1 MLELGPLTPA
11 FLFLAISEV
20 ALGTYVLSKGRT
32 SPVNRTFFWLTILAG
47 TGSLMDLLVASLT
60 TAGPAAWAFRSLV
73 FLLVIEMGVAYHL
86 GTLVP
91 FPSPMLLLGNDRR
104 VYGALVLGTAIAFAA
119 SVEAMVSDRY
129 GWVPATNLPFAL
141 LVLLLTVY
149 LVALALTFRRKWRT
163 LEGLNR
169 GRTGI
174 LFLALAVPALVM
186 IAIMGMAATGVEV
199 PRMYGLGELVSV
211 ALLTYGILRYQL
223 LVIPRGQEAAA
234 PKDRIPSLARGR
246 AYLFE
251 GKDSDRMFRA
261 VVQEVSKGTAVLVI
275 SRAHPDHLRS
285 RYMLAH
291 TPFLWLAQSPGPDR
305 IDPTNLQLLTHMVL
319 EFIKEGPALIAIEG
333 LEYIIVNNDL
343 TRVLK
348 FLGQLRDSVM
358 VSGSVL
364 LVVVDPAT
372 LTERQRTILERE
384 LEVIKEEEGAETA
397 I

>member
-47 TGSLMDLLVASLT
+47 TGSLLDLLVASLT
-60 TAGPAAWAFRSLV
+60 YAELAAWAFRSLV

-86 GTLVP
+86 STLVP

-104 VYGALVLGTAIAFAA
+104 AYGALVLGTAIAFAA
-119 SVEAMVSDRY
+119 AVGPMVNDRY
-129 GWVPATNLPFAL
+129 GWVPATDLPFAF
-141 LVLLLTVY
+141 LLLTVY
-149 LVALALTFRRKWRT
+149 LAALVLTLRRKWRT

-186 IAIMGMAATGVEV
+186 IAIMGMATTGVEV

-261 VVQEVSKGTAVLVI
+261 VVQEVSKGTAALVI

-372 LTERQRTILERE
+372 LTERQRAILERE